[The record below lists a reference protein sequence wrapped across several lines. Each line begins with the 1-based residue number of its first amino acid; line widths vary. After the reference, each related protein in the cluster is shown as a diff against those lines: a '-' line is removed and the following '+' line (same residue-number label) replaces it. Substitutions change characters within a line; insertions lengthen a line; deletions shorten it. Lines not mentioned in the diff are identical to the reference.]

1 MSVQPQYA
9 STPISPIVN
18 FATANTARDGTGTI
32 AVLATG
38 RAPGTRIERVLL
50 KAAATT
56 TAGMIRLFKRDSG
69 IARNAD
75 GSIASYTAPTWR
87 LLREVAVS
95 AITPSGTVAAWEG
108 EWAPTNGLTLAD
120 GDQLGIATHN
130 AEGFNAQVVGGNL

>member
-9 STPISPIVN
+9 AAPISPVVN
-18 FATANTARDGTGTI
+18 FTTANTNRDGTGTI

-38 RAPGTRIERVLL
+38 RLPGTRIERVLL

-56 TAGMIRLFKRDSG
+56 TAGMLRIFKRDSG

-87 LLREVAVS
+87 LIREIAVS
-95 AITPSGTVAAWEG
+95 AVTPSGTVASWEG
-108 EWAPTNGLTLAD
+108 EYAPTNGLTLAD
-120 GDQLGIATHN
+120 GDQLGIATNN
-130 AEGFNAQVVGGNL
+130 AEAFNAQVLGGNL